1 MSAIGNPAYG
11 VLLLFFLLLAQR
23 SHGGSLRREQISPAI
38 CMHTFYWPLH
48 ADPVTLWAAL
58 LPALFAKV
66 HTHRVNQYL
75 QAAAVTRQSCESN
88 AAVSP
93 WVPCAPNQPSALS
106 LIPKTVGK
114 KTILELFEKDY
125 YHLKLSLGLS
135 ILLSKQDREE
145 PLLADDLWNKSCN
158 NMPDFNTTDFH
169 IGTHFGL
176 IKTSHFPEW
185 L

>member
-1 MSAIGNPAYG
+1 M
-11 VLLLFFLLLAQR
+11 LFLPLAER
-23 SHGGSLRREQISPAI
+23 RLRGSLRREEIGPTV
-38 CMHTFYWPLH
+38 CLHVFYWPLH
-48 ADPVTLWAAL
+48 VDPVILWAVL

-75 QAAAVTRQSCESN
+75 QTAADISQSCESN
-88 AAVSP
+88 VTVDP
-93 WVPCAPNQPSALS
+93 MCTKPALS
-106 LIPKTVGK
+106 TILDPKGCRK

-145 PLLADDLWNKSCN
+145 PLPPADDLWNKSCN

-176 IKTSHFPEW
+176 IKTSHFPE
-185 L
+185 